1 MEVQRKI
8 QNSTACKPKRE
19 NRSKELEPPH
29 DIIVTIKSQIIF
41 RRREESEVSKIN
53 MMAHAIHR
61 PANTMAY
68 SLKVYMPKMKIMPKK
83 WQDRHNCQG

>member
-1 MEVQRKI
+1 MQ
-8 QNSTACKPKRE
+8 TKRE

-29 DIIVTIKSQIIF
+29 DIIMTIKSQIIF

-53 MMAHAIHR
+53 MMVHAIHR

-68 SLKVYMPKMKIMPKK
+68 SFKVYMPKMK
-83 WQDRHNCQG
+83 RLCQKMAR